1 MVNGYTKR
9 VLCVF
14 EKYLTKTAIMIYS
27 FANNETESLLVD
39 AFFDMKPLKLPPD
52 AWKDFKKLNR
62 FLGDV

>member
-1 MVNGYTKR
+1 M
-9 VLCVF
+9 F